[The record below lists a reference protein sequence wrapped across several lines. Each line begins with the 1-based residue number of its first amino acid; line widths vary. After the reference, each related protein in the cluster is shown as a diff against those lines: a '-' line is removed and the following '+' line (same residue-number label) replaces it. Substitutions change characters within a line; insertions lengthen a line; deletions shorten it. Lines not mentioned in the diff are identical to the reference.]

1 LATAANMPA
10 VRAEASAKENVQ
22 SFPAEA
28 QAPLAHSTHPQSKPG
43 ITFADEDSLPKLPIP
58 ELEGSCE
65 KYVAALKPLQSP
77 KEHRDTVQSVSDF
90 LKADGPVLQQ
100 KLKKYA
106 SGKNNYI
113 EQFWYDSYLNFD
125 NPVVL
130 NLNPFFLLED
140 DPTPARN
147 NQVTRAASLVISAL
161 SFVRAVRREELP
173 PDSTWPATL
182 HVPVFSVVW
191 NSKDTHRQWMPDRP
205 GPDLEACGCHVLW
218 AILLV

>member
-1 LATAANMPA
+1 MYGSHKALVLVSLHLTNTIMAVHTFTQPSSLGGTLATAANMPA

-113 EQFWYDSYLNFD
+113 EQFCKYL
-125 NPVVL
+125 
-130 NLNPFFLLED
+130 
-140 DPTPARN
+140 R
-147 NQVTRAASLVISAL
+147 
-161 SFVRAVRREELP
+161 
-173 PDSTWPATL
+173 STYP
-182 HVPVFSVVW
+182 
-191 NSKDTHRQWMPDRP
+191 
-205 GPDLEACGCHVLW
+205 
-218 AILLV
+218 